1 MSEMIRF
8 RAVSSMFVVWVLETL
23 SPKAPSMSS
32 YYTPEFAK
40 ASAAAKAGDLVSV
53 PRPGSSSQMV
63 FCRLQFSLLHLAIA
77 SELSCRDSLLAF
89 LLEF

>member
-1 MSEMIRF
+1 MSEIIRF

-23 SPKAPSMSS
+23 SPKAPS
-32 YYTPEFAK
+32 TPPEFAK
-40 ASAAAKAGDLVSV
+40 ASAAAKARDLVSV
-53 PRPGSSSQMV
+53 PCPGSGSQMV
-63 FCRLQFSLLHLAIA
+63 FCRQQFSLLHLAIA